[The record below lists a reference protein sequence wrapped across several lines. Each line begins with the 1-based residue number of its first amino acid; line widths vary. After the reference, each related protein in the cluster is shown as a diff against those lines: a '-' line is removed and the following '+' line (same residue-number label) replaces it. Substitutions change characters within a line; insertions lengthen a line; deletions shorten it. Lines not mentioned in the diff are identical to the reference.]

1 MIKRYF
7 DLKNFLDATDVEIV
21 EFIPTTREN
30 LALFELKNMK
40 AKFESV
46 TNSLQ
51 DDHITLY
58 DVRILFDAIIADF
71 PIMSKYLDSSAQ
83 IIHSN
88 IFENAIVK
96 VLKGSELDLIIPEK
110 IAIEN
115 LLNIQI
121 KYNHPI

>member
-21 EFIPTTREN
+21 EFIPTTQEN

-51 DDHITLY
+51 DDHI
-58 DVRILFDAIIADF
+58 I
-71 PIMSKYLDSSAQ
+71 
-83 IIHSN
+83 
-88 IFENAIVK
+88 
-96 VLKGSELDLIIPEK
+96 
-110 IAIEN
+110 
-115 LLNIQI
+115 
-121 KYNHPI
+121 